1 MFGKVMSISDD
12 LMWRYYELVT
22 DVSLTE
28 IADLKAAAQS
38 GDRHP
43 RDLKVELAR
52 RIVSDFY
59 SQDDAEEANKE
70 FDRMFREHQAPSDVP
85 TVEKPA
91 GSIRLVKLLAVEGL
105 APSVSEAQRL
115 VTQGGVRVNGE
126 RVSDVKFE
134 LGLQTGDEAL
144 IQVGS
149 RKFLRIVFK

>member
-1 MFGKVMSISDD
+1 
-12 LMWRYYELVT
+12 
-22 DVSLTE
+22 
-28 IADLKAAAQS
+28 
-38 GDRHP
+38 
-43 RDLKVELAR
+43 
-52 RIVSDFY
+52 
-59 SQDDAEEANKE
+59 
-70 FDRMFREHQAPSDVP
+70 MFREHQAPSDVP